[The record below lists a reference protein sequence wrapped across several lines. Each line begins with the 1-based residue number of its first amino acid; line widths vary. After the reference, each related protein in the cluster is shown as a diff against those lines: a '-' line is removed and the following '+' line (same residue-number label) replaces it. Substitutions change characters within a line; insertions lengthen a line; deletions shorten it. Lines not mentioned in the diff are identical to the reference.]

1 MSIKIRC
8 ICAWEGNV
16 KDELAGKKVRCPD
29 CRGSIDIPLPAA
41 AKPSQLQSIPIQSGG
56 FRIDDSSPMLK
67 PLAGEIVKPQT
78 PPAGT
83 PPAPAPQPKPAAA
96 ATARPLASQVP
107 PPIPLPRPSALQ
119 QVPAPPAVPI
129 TAAAAGDTKSC
140 PFCAETI
147 KAAAKKCRFC
157 GESLDGSD
165 KKKSRK
171 KAAAE
176 NPFDEWDAD
185 LSSDGYDEVEVVSG
199 GQGRRRSE
207 SVEEEYNPWEAPP
220 AQSHSRTRRSRVI
233 GASPLH
239 RLGGRILDG
248 LVGLVACIPGYAV
261 LFYGVS
267 QSSPGNISPLVNIGG
282 IIVGIAGIILLATS
296 LHLYRRG
303 KCIGKHIV
311 GLTVWD
317 AATGQPAGFLKTF
330 GRELLPG
337 IVSIIPLLGAVVVLV
352 DILAIFRESRRRLV
366 DELLGTDVLAD

>member
-1 MSIKIRC
+1 T
-8 ICAWEGNV
+8 
-16 KDELAGKKVRCPD
+16 
-29 CRGSIDIPLPAA
+29 
-41 AKPSQLQSIPIQSGG
+41 KP
-56 FRIDDSSPMLK
+56 
-67 PLAGEIVKPQT
+67 
-78 PPAGT
+78 
-83 PPAPAPQPKPAAA
+83 
-96 ATARPLASQVP
+96 
-107 PPIPLPRPSALQ
+107 
-119 QVPAPPAVPI
+119 
-129 TAAAAGDTKSC
+129 C

-185 LSSDGYDEVEVVSG
+185 LSSAGYDEVEVVSG

-248 LVGLVACIPGYAV
+248 LVGLVACIPGYAL
-261 LFYGVS
+261 LFYGIT
-267 QSSPGNISPLVNIGG
+267 QSKPGNISPLVNIGG

-303 KCIGKHIV
+303 KCIGKNIV

-330 GRELLPG
+330 GREFLPG
-337 IVSIIPLLGAVVVLV
+337 VVSIIPLLGAVVVLV

-366 DELLGTDVLAD
+366 DEALGTDVCAD